1 MDQILLPKNAKYIA
15 ENLVRCLTT
24 PTLIPSILYSVL
36 GGILT
41 FAIYDKYVRKGYF
54 LPYIYFGTTAQRQY
68 LESHEGDNEQE
79 DVKSIA
85 HENALYGSLIIAA
98 VGSYFA
104 ILGLLRLLEI
114 WIRVGLQRNLHLSK
128 YYLGILTA
136 ILSAIPF
143 IIVICGD
150 VLLIKES
157 GLQEDEDSEQVKKAL
172 TLRLIASIF
181 NVLLILFYF
190 IICLAYAWS
199 TYISNVI
206 EKTLL
211 KSEKNS
217 ISTKTIA
224 LVQKTFKKT
233 LSMLIVL
240 GLLSLARFLHD
251 LYVTALVIKDGPVW
265 DANSY
270 LVLVVI
276 DGLALLTVTYL
287 CNLSNVKEL
296 IVFSKMRS
304 EPRSK
309 KKKENNTEEVILLS
323 RSPIHFDVER

>member
-1 MDQILLPKNAKYIA
+1 MQ
-15 ENLVRCLTT
+15 
-24 PTLIPSILYSVL
+24 SIIVL
-36 GGILT
+36 GEE
-41 FAIYDKYVRKGYF
+41 
-54 LPYIYFGTTAQRQY
+54 RQY
-68 LESHEGDNEQE
+68 LESHKEDNEE

-114 WIRVGLQRNLHLSK
+114 WIRVGLRRNLHLSK
-128 YYLGILTA
+128 YYLGVLTA

-150 VLLIKES
+150 VLLIRES
-157 GLQEDEDSEQVKKAL
+157 GLQEDEDPEKVKKAL

-181 NVLLILFYF
+181 NVLLLLFYF

-206 EKTLL
+206 EKTLI
-211 KSEKNS
+211 KSEANS
-217 ISTKTIA
+217 ISTETIA

-233 LSMLIVL
+233 LLMLIVL
-240 GLLSLARFLHD
+240 GLLTLARFLHD
-251 LYVTALVIKDGPVW
+251 LYVTALVIRDGPVW

-276 DGLALLTVTYL
+276 DGLALLIVTYL

-296 IVFSKMRS
+296 IVVSTKVKYYTDLINYIYIVF
-304 EPRSK
+304 
-309 KKKENNTEEVILLS
+309 
-323 RSPIHFDVER
+323 